1 MNLLH
6 SHKGTTLSLLF
17 FFAMV
22 FTNNLFSQQLK
33 PIAQLVQNAKSSKS
47 FTALKPFSTF
57 ATRESDQQKKFPNY
71 LKEETVVRLNSTTL
85 ERMYDNNTGAI
96 ALTLPFKNK
105 EIEMELVE
113 QKNVWDGFQV
123 KTSDSEDKAVPY
135 EKGKFYRGIIKGDNE
150 SVVAISVFKNEIM
163 GIISNDSIGNIVLSK
178 AKNDGADNTYLLY
191 TEKDLLIQNL
201 SNCET
206 ADVNDRNPI
215 PTLSTRGDESY
226 PSSKW
231 VRIYLECDFNL
242 FQKKDSS
249 VAKTVNYIAGAFNNV
264 AAIYMNENISIAISE
279 VFVWTSAAPYSR
291 SSASSALS
299 QFRTK
304 RPVINGDLGQL
315 ISCGGASGGVAYVN
329 TICKPVLRY
338 SYCNIFDTYS
348 DFNTFSWTVLVM
360 AHEIGHNLGSNHTQW
375 CGWQGGPIDNC
386 YTQEGSCSP
395 GPAPLS
401 GGTIMSYCH
410 LSQYGTNFRNGL
422 GKQPGDVIRN
432 AVANALCLGS
442 SPTCSV
448 PSSPV
453 YSNITMTSTDINWQP
468 VTDAI
473 GYQVEYKK
481 PNTTVWTITK
491 TTTAG
496 ITLSNLPILDTFQVR
511 ISTICNNGMSGA
523 SAITGFRTLNN
534 LKCTNNQTPSV
545 SAIASTSAKV
555 NWVTIPGA
563 THYLFEYRLSQSP
576 TWKNEILS
584 KPSLNLDNLIGSKIY
599 EVRVTATC
607 TDITGE
613 SSPDISFITLNN
625 GVVKNTNNRTFTNL
639 TTNRE
644 ISTDNSAITSDCVI
658 NDAPIIESIEANNTV
673 ISWTNL
679 DEVNYYIVQYKL
691 ENNKNW
697 SSATTIT
704 NTFTLKNLL
713 HKQTYQVCIMP
724 VCNRT
729 KGAPSPIRSFTVEPQ
744 ELISSNDKPN
754 IQYKIYPNPTNGVLK
769 LQIDSP
775 KEGEAQVSILDAT
788 GKLVNTQPL
797 VPIEIGMQ
805 TQDINLTDLNNGIYF
820 IRIANKEKVE
830 VKKFLLMRR

>member
-6 SHKGTTLSLLF
+6 SHKGTTLSFLL

-71 LKEETVVRLNSTTL
+71 LKEETVVRMNSTTL
-85 ERMYDNNTGAI
+85 ERLYDNNTGAI
-96 ALTLPFKNK
+96 SLTIPFKNK

-113 QKNVWDGFQV
+113 QKNVWDGFRV
-123 KTSDSEDKAVPY
+123 TTSDSENQAVPY

-163 GIISNDSIGNIVLSK
+163 GIISNDSIGNIVLAK
-178 AKNDGADNTYLLY
+178 AKNDVSDNAYLMY
-191 TEKDLLIQNL
+191 AEKDLLIQNP

-206 ADVNDRNPI
+206 ADETERNPM
-215 PTLSTRGDESY
+215 PTLSTRGDESN

-231 VRIYLECDFNL
+231 VRIYLECDYNL

-249 VAKTVNYIAGAFNNV
+249 IANTVNYISGAFNNV
-264 AAIYMNENISIAISE
+264 AALYMNENISIAISE

-304 RPVINGDLGQL
+304 RPAINGDLGQL

-360 AHEIGHNLGSNHTQW
+360 AHELGHNLGSNHTQW

-410 LSQYGTNFRNGL
+410 ISQYGTNFKNGL
-422 GKQPGDVIRN
+422 GKQPGDVIRK

-448 PSSPV
+448 PSTPV
-453 YSNITMTSTDINWQP
+453 YSNITMTSTEINWQP

-481 PNTTVWTITK
+481 LNTTVWTIEK
-491 TTTAG
+491 TSTAG

-511 ISTICNNGMSGA
+511 IYTICNNGMSAA
-523 SAITGFRTLNN
+523 SSITGFRTLNN
-534 LKCTNNQTPSV
+534 LKCTNEQTPSV
-545 SAIASTSAKV
+545 SAIANTSAKV
-555 NWVTIPGA
+555 NWTPISGA
-563 THYLFEYRLSQSP
+563 TNYLFEYRLSQSL
-576 TWKNEILS
+576 TWKNENLS
-584 KPSLNLDNLIGSKIY
+584 KSTLYLNNLIGGQIY
-599 EVRVTATC
+599 EVRITATC

-613 SSPDISFITLNN
+613 SSSEVSFITLSN
-625 GVVKNTNNRTFTNL
+625 GAIKNTKTRDLTSL
-639 TTNRE
+639 TTTRE
-644 ISTDNSAITSDCVI
+644 VSTDNATITSDCVI
-658 NDAPIIESIEANNTV
+658 NDAPTIESIEADNTV

-691 ENNKNW
+691 ENSKNW
-697 SSATTIT
+697 SSTTVLT
-704 NTFTLKNLL
+704 NTITLKNLL
-713 HKQTYQVCIMP
+713 HKQIYQVCVMP

-729 KGAPSPIRSFTVEPQ
+729 KGAPSPIRSFAVEPQ
-744 ELISSNDKPN
+744 GLISSNEKAN
-754 IQYKIYPNPTNGVLK
+754 IQYNIYPNPTNGILK

-797 VPIEIGMQ
+797 IPIEMGMQ
-805 TQDINLTDLNNGIYF
+805 TQDIDLTDMNNGIYF

-830 VKKFLLMRR
+830 VKKFLLMRN

>member
-6 SHKGTTLSLLF
+6 SHKGTTLSFLF
-17 FFAMV
+17 VFATV

-33 PIAQLVQNAKSSKS
+33 PIAQLVQNAKTSKS
-47 FTALKPFSTF
+47 FTVLKPFPTL
-57 ATRESDQQKKFPNY
+57 ATRESDQPKKFPNY
-71 LKEETVVRLNSTTL
+71 LKEETVVRMNNATL
-85 ERMYDNNTGAI
+85 DRLYDNNTGAI
-96 ALTLPFKNK
+96 SLTIPFKNK

-123 KTSDSEDKAVPY
+123 KTSDSDDKAVPY

-150 SVVAISVFKNEIM
+150 SVVAISIFKNEIM
-163 GIISNDSIGNIVLSK
+163 GIISNDSNGNIVLAK
-178 AKNDGADNTYLLY
+178 AKNDASDNAYIMY
-191 TEKDLLIQNL
+191 AEKDLLIQN
-201 SNCET
+201 SSACET
-206 ADVNDRNPI
+206 ADVNERINI
-215 PTLSTRGDESY
+215 PALSTRGDESSA
-226 PSSKW
+226 SSKW
-231 VRIYLECDFNL
+231 IRIYLECDYNL

-249 VAKTVNYIAGAFNNV
+249 IDKTVNYIAGAFNNV
-264 AAIYMNENISIAISE
+264 AALYMNENISVAISE
-279 VFVWTSAAPYSR
+279 VFVWTSPAPYSK

-304 RPVINGDLGQL
+304 RPSINGDLGQL

-338 SYCNIFDTYS
+338 SYCNILDTYT
-348 DFNTFSWTVLVM
+348 DFNTYSWTVLVM
-360 AHEIGHNLGSNHTQW
+360 AHELGHNLGSNHTQW

-395 GPAPLS
+395 GPSPLS

-410 LSQYGTNFRNGL
+410 LSQYGTNFKNGL

-448 PSSPV
+448 PSTPV

-468 VTDAI
+468 VTDAL

-481 PNTTVWTITK
+481 LNTTVWTIAK
-491 TTTAG
+491 TTIASF
-496 ITLSNLPILDTFQVR
+496 TLSNLPILDTFQVR
-511 ISTICNNGMSGA
+511 LSTICNNGMSAA
-523 SAITGFRTLNN
+523 SPITGFRTLNN
-534 LKCTNNQTPSV
+534 MKCTNDQTPSV
-545 SAIASTSAKV
+545 SAIANTSAKV
-555 NWVTIPGA
+555 NWVNIQGA
-563 THYLFEYRLSQSP
+563 TNYLFEYRLSQSL
-576 TWKNEILS
+576 TWKNENLS
-584 KPSLNLDNLIGSKIY
+584 KPTLYLNNLVGGQIY

-613 SSPDISFITLNN
+613 SSPQVGFVTLSN
-625 GVVKNTNNRTFTNL
+625 GVIKNTKNRDLTSL
-639 TTNRE
+639 TTTRE
-644 ISTDNSAITSDCVI
+644 VSTDNATITSDCVI
-658 NDAPIIESIEANNTV
+658 NDAPTIESIEADNTV
-673 ISWTNL
+673 VSWTNL
-679 DEVNYYIVQYKL
+679 EEVNYYIVQYKL
-691 ENNKNW
+691 ENSKNW
-697 SSATTIT
+697 SSTTVLT
-704 NTFTLKNLL
+704 NTITLKNLL
-713 HKQTYQVCIMP
+713 HKQTYQVCVMP

-729 KGAPSPIRSFTVEPQ
+729 KGAPSPIRSFAVEPQ
-744 ELISSNDKPN
+744 GLISSNEKAN
-754 IQYKIYPNPTNGVLK
+754 ILYNIYPNPTNGVLK

-797 VPIEIGMQ
+797 VPIEMGMQ
-805 TQDINLTDLNNGIYF
+805 TQDIDLTDLNNGIYF

>member
-6 SHKGTTLSLLF
+6 SHKRTTLSFLL

-22 FTNNLFSQQLK
+22 FTNKLFSQQLK

-47 FTALKPFSTF
+47 FTVLKPFSTF

-71 LKEETVVRLNSTTL
+71 LKEETVVRMNSTTL
-85 ERMYDNNTGAI
+85 NRLYDNNTGAI
-96 ALTLPFKNK
+96 ALTIPFKDK

-123 KTSDSEDKAVPY
+123 KTSDSENQAVAY

-150 SVVAISVFKNEIM
+150 SVVAISIFKNEIM
-163 GIISNDSIGNIVLSK
+163 GIISNDSIGNIVLAK
-178 AKNDGADNTYLLY
+178 AKNDVSDNAYLMY
-191 TEKDLLIQNL
+191 AEKDLLIQNP

-206 ADVNDRNPI
+206 ADETERNPM
-215 PTLSTRGDESY
+215 PTLSTRGDESN

-231 VRIYLECDFNL
+231 VRIYLECDYNL

-249 VAKTVNYIAGAFNNV
+249 IANTVNYISGAFNNV
-264 AAIYMNENISIAISE
+264 AAIYMNENISVAISE

-304 RPVINGDLGQL
+304 RPAINGDLGQL

-338 SYCNIFDTYS
+338 SYANIFDTYS

-360 AHEIGHNLGSNHTQW
+360 AHELGHNLGSNHTQW

-395 GPAPLS
+395 GPAPLT

-410 LSQYGTNFRNGL
+410 LSQYGTNFKNGL
-422 GKQPGDVIRN
+422 GKQPGDMIRN
-432 AVANALCLGS
+432 SIANALCLGS

-448 PSSPV
+448 PSTPV

-468 VTDAI
+468 VTGAI

-481 PNTTVWTITK
+481 LNTTVWTIAK
-491 TTTAG
+491 TTTAS

-511 ISTICNNGMSGA
+511 ISTICNDGMSAA
-523 SAITGFRTLNN
+523 SPITGFRTLNN
-534 LKCTNNQTPSV
+534 LKCTNEQTPSV
-545 SAIASTSAKV
+545 SAIANTSARV
-555 NWVTIPGA
+555 NWVTVPGA
-563 THYLFEYRLSQSP
+563 TNYLFEYRVSQSP

-584 KPSLNLDNLIGSKIY
+584 KPSLSLNNLIGGQIY
-599 EVRVTATC
+599 EVRVSATC
-607 TDITGE
+607 TNITGE
-613 SSPDISFITLNN
+613 SSPQLSFITLSN
-625 GVVKNTNNRTFTNL
+625 GVIKNTKTRDLTSL
-639 TTNRE
+639 TTTRE
-644 ISTDNSAITSDCVI
+644 VSTDITTITSGCVI
-658 NDAPIIESIEANNTV
+658 NDAPTIESIEADNTV
-673 ISWTNL
+673 VSWTNL

-691 ENNKNW
+691 ENSKNW
-697 SSATTIT
+697 SSTTVLT
-704 NTFTLKNLL
+704 NTITLKNLF
-713 HKQTYQVCIMP
+713 HKQTYQVCVMP

-729 KGAPSPIRSFTVEPQ
+729 KGAPSPIRAFTVEPQ
-744 ELISSNDKPN
+744 ELIFSNEKTN
-754 IQYKIYPNPTNGVLK
+754 IQYNIYPNPTNGVLK

-797 VPIEIGMQ
+797 IPIEMGMQ
-805 TQDINLTDLNNGIYF
+805 TQDIDLTDMNNGIYF

>member
-6 SHKGTTLSLLF
+6 SHKGTILSFLF
-17 FFAMV
+17 FSAMV
-22 FTNNLFSQQLK
+22 FTNKLFSQQLK

-47 FTALKPFSTF
+47 FTALKPFSTL

-71 LKEETVVRLNSTTL
+71 LKEETVVRMNSATL
-85 ERMYDNNTGAI
+85 DRLYDNNTGAI
-96 ALTLPFKNK
+96 SLTIPFKNK

-123 KTSDSEDKAVPY
+123 KTSESEDKAVPY

-163 GIISNDSIGNIVLSK
+163 GIISNDSMGNVVLAK
-178 AKNDGADNTYLLY
+178 AKNDATDNAYLMY
-191 TEKDLLIQNL
+191 AENDLLIHN
-201 SNCET
+201 SSACET
-206 ADVNDRNPI
+206 ADVDERNPI
-215 PTLSTRGDESY
+215 PTLSTRGDESNT
-226 PSSKW
+226 SSKW
-231 VRIYLECDFNL
+231 IRIYLECDYNL

-249 VAKTVNYIAGAFNNV
+249 IANTVNYIAGAFNNV
-264 AAIYMNENISIAISE
+264 AALYMNENISVAISE
-279 VFVWTSAAPYSR
+279 VFVWTSPAPYSR

-338 SYCNIFDTYS
+338 SYCNIFDTYT

-360 AHEIGHNLGSNHTQW
+360 AHELGHNLGSNHTQW

-410 LSQYGTNFRNGL
+410 ISQYGTNFKNGL

-448 PSSPV
+448 PSTPV

-481 PNTTVWTITK
+481 LNTTVWTIAK

-511 ISTICNNGMSGA
+511 ISTICNDGMSGA

-534 LKCTNNQTPSV
+534 LKCTNEQTPSV
-545 SAIASTSAKV
+545 SGITNTSTKV
-555 NWVTIPGA
+555 NWVNIPGA
-563 THYLFEYRLSQSP
+563 TNYLFEYRVSQSP
-576 TWKNEILS
+576 TWKNETLS
-584 KPSLNLDNLIGSKIY
+584 KPTLSLNNLIGGQIY
-599 EVRVTATC
+599 QVRVTATC
-607 TDITGE
+607 TDITGQ
-613 SSPDISFITLNN
+613 SSSEISFITLNN
-625 GVVKNTNNRTFTNL
+625 GVIKNTKSRDLTSL
-639 TTNRE
+639 TTTRE
-644 ISTDNSAITSDCVI
+644 ISTDNPTIISDCVI
-658 NDAPIIESIEANNTV
+658 NDAPTIESIEADNTV
-673 ISWTNL
+673 VSWTNL

-691 ENNKNW
+691 ENSKNW
-697 SSATTIT
+697 SSTTVLT
-704 NTFTLKNLL
+704 NTITLKNLF
-713 HKQTYQVCIMP
+713 HKQTYQVCVMP
-724 VCNRT
+724 VCNRI
-729 KGAPSPIRSFTVEPQ
+729 KGAPSPIRSFAVEPQ
-744 ELISSNDKPN
+744 GLIYSNEKAN
-754 IQYKIYPNPTNGVLK
+754 IQYNIYPNPTNGVLK

-788 GKLVNTQPL
+788 GRLVNTQPL
-797 VPIEIGMQ
+797 VTIEVGMQ
-805 TQDINLTDLNNGIYF
+805 TQDIDLTNLNNGIYF

>member
-6 SHKGTTLSLLF
+6 SHKRTTLSFLL

-22 FTNNLFSQQLK
+22 FTNKLFSQQLK

-47 FTALKPFSTF
+47 FTVLKPFSTF

-71 LKEETVVRLNSTTL
+71 LKEETVVRMNSTTL
-85 ERMYDNNTGAI
+85 NRLYDNNTGAI
-96 ALTLPFKNK
+96 ALTIPFKDK

-123 KTSDSEDKAVPY
+123 KTSDSENQAVAY

-150 SVVAISVFKNEIM
+150 SVVAISIFKNEIM
-163 GIISNDSIGNIVLSK
+163 GIISNDSIGNIVLAK
-178 AKNDGADNTYLLY
+178 AKNDVSDNAYLMY
-191 TEKDLLIQNL
+191 AEKDLLIQNP

-206 ADVNDRNPI
+206 ADETERNPM
-215 PTLSTRGDESY
+215 PTLSTRGDESN

-231 VRIYLECDFNL
+231 VRIYLECDYNL

-249 VAKTVNYIAGAFNNV
+249 IANTVNYISGAFNNV
-264 AAIYMNENISIAISE
+264 AAIYMNENISVAISE

-304 RPVINGDLGQL
+304 RPAINGDLGQL

-338 SYCNIFDTYS
+338 SYANIFDTYS

-360 AHEIGHNLGSNHTQW
+360 AHELGHNLGSNHTQW

-395 GPAPLS
+395 GPAPLT

-410 LSQYGTNFRNGL
+410 LSQYGTNFKNGL
-422 GKQPGDVIRN
+422 GKQPGDMIRN
-432 AVANALCLGS
+432 SIANALCLGS

-448 PSSPV
+448 PSTPV

-468 VTDAI
+468 VTGAI

-481 PNTTVWTITK
+481 LYTSVWTIAK
-491 TTTAG
+491 TTTASLM
-496 ITLSNLPILDTFQVR
+496 LSNLPILDTFQVR
-511 ISTICNNGMSGA
+511 ISTICNDGMSAA
-523 SAITGFRTLNN
+523 SPITGFRTLNN
-534 LKCTNNQTPSV
+534 LKCTNEQTPSV
-545 SAIASTSAKV
+545 SAIANTSARV
-555 NWVTIPGA
+555 NWVTVPGA
-563 THYLFEYRLSQSP
+563 TNYLFEYRVSQSP

-584 KPSLNLDNLIGSKIY
+584 KPSLSLNNLIGGQIY
-599 EVRVTATC
+599 EVRVSATC
-607 TDITGE
+607 TNITGE
-613 SSPDISFITLNN
+613 SSPQLSFITLSN
-625 GVVKNTNNRTFTNL
+625 GVIKNTKTRDLTSL
-639 TTNRE
+639 TTTRE
-644 ISTDNSAITSDCVI
+644 VSTDITTITSGCVI
-658 NDAPIIESIEANNTV
+658 NDAPTIESIEADNTV
-673 ISWTNL
+673 VSWTNL

-691 ENNKNW
+691 ENSKNW
-697 SSATTIT
+697 SSTTVLT
-704 NTFTLKNLL
+704 NTITLKNLF
-713 HKQTYQVCIMP
+713 HKQTYQVCVMP

-729 KGAPSPIRSFTVEPQ
+729 KGAPSPIRAFTVEPQ
-744 ELISSNDKPN
+744 ELIFSNEKTN
-754 IQYKIYPNPTNGVLK
+754 IQYNIYPNPTNGVLK

-797 VPIEIGMQ
+797 IPIEMGMQ
-805 TQDINLTDLNNGIYF
+805 TQDIDLTDMNNGIYF